1 MKDIKLIALDLDGT
15 LYREDKTISDRNMEA
30 LKAAADK
37 GIYVVPTTGRV
48 FKRLSGELYRIPALR
63 YIIMTNGASI
73 IDLST
78 GSYLYYDLMPMKKV
92 RQLLEEF
99 EQFDLMPEASVEGR
113 VIVEE
118 QFASPE
124 KLLEYGI
131 PEGYLEAVLESNVPV
146 SSLKEYFRKDRRV
159 EKINIMFR
167 TLEERQRAKDYFDR
181 DPELKV
187 TSSLKYNL
195 EINTATANKGA
206 GLDFLAKNLGL
217 TRENVMA
224 CGDGLNDLDMIRYA
238 GLGVAMANGLDIVK
252 EQADYITLTNEE
264 DGVAA
269 AIEKFCLQR

>member
-224 CGDGLNDLDMIRYA
+224 CGDGLNYLDMIRYA
-238 GLGVAMANGLDIVK
+238 GLGVAMANGLDIVQ

>member
-118 QFASPE
+118 QFASPG